1 MQIERNFIDMKER
14 FKTPTAVFLILT
26 RNHKNETEIL
36 LQKRKNT
43 GFRDGFW
50 DTASSGHAE
59 KNESLSQA
67 VIRETK
73 EEVGIDIS
81 DKYLKFAGF
90 YYNNI
95 DSNVY
100 CYVYFCTSQWQG
112 EPKISEPEK
121 CSELKWFNI
130 KKLPEN
136 IIPDRKT
143 SIENYFNNFY
153 FGEIGWE

>member
-1 MQIERNFIDMKER
+1 MKER
-14 FKTPTAVFLILT
+14 FKTPTSVFLILT
-26 RNHKNETEIL
+26 RKYKNETEIL

-43 GFRDGFW
+43 GFKDGFW
-50 DTASSGHAE
+50 DTASSGHVE
-59 KNESLSQA
+59 KYESLSQA

-73 EEVGIDIS
+73 EELGIDI
-81 DKYLKFAGF
+81 FHENIQFGGF

-95 DSNVY
+95 ESTTY
-100 CYVYFCTSQWQG
+100 CYVYFCTSHWQE
-112 EPKISEPEK
+112 EPKIGESEK

-130 KKLPEN
+130 KKFPED

-143 SIENYFNNFY
+143 AIENCLNNVY